1 MREKI
6 SKLAQHITQRNK
18 IYTEKDPE
26 YYVYAD
32 IITDDQADVLLS
44 MERRKE
50 EKVEDIAAKVGRT
63 YEETFNLLMELTDI
77 GATELKPQSDGSDRF
92 ELIIYLPGVF
102 ELMMLNREQ
111 AKAHPEIAR
120 AFEEYSRASVEP
132 VTQIM
137 PMGNG
142 ALRVIPVE
150 SAIKSITRKAPYEEI
165 SHWLTKYQNH
175 IALAPCQCRLVR
187 QQMDEGTGN
196 MPEEM
201 CIILGATAESCI
213 RTGKARRITRKEA
226 EDVLALAE
234 KRGYM
239 HQVTNMDGT
248 DKIWALCNCE
258 RNICFALR
266 TSQYFGT
273 PNMSRSNYIAEVD
286 AEKCA
291 ACGQCVETC
300 PANAIKLG
308 QNLCTKEPIT
318 YLPKPLPDDHN
329 WGPDRYNPEFRDNY
343 ENTHKS
349 GAAPCKSTCPAH
361 ISVQGYIKLAA
372 LGKYKEALELIK
384 KENPFPAVCGRICPH
399 NCESECTRGHL
410 DEPVAIDDIKR
421 FIADLELQEENR
433 FVPEKLFDYSDKKI
447 AIIGA
452 GPAGLSCAFYL
463 AIKGYT
469 ITVFE
474 KEEKLGGMLT
484 LGIPS
489 YRLEKNVV
497 EAEIDVLREMGVNFK
512 TGVEVGKDIT
522 IQQLREEGYHGFF
535 LAIGAQ
541 GGRKLNIEGADHK
554 DVIAGVDFLR
564 DVNLG
569 KDVVTPGKVVV
580 IGGGNVAIDVARTA
594 TRTFASSVSMFCL
607 ESEAE
612 MPAQDDEVAEAKDEN
627 VEIQNGWGP
636 NKIIIEDGKITGVE
650 FIRCTRVFNEEG
662 RFAPEYDKNDLK
674 IVPADIVLLSIG
686 QSIEWGEL
694 LKDSKVVVNPNGT
707 VVADAFTLQTGED
720 IIFAGGDAVTGP
732 KFAIDAIAAGK
743 EAADSLHR
751 AVQEGQ
757 SLTLGRNRRI
767 FDVLDKDNV
776 DFSGYDKVKRTV
788 VKRDAS
794 KENTFSDP
802 RITLTQEQIEA
813 ETKRCLKCGV
823 AVVDVNQCLG
833 CGECTVRC
841 KFDAISLKKVYD
853 AHSFGYENIKKHAI
867 AHQLKRKVKI
877 ALNPNR
883 DSKEL

>member
-6 SKLAQHITQRNK
+6 SKLAQHITKRNK
-18 IYTEKDPE
+18 VYTEKDPE

-32 IITDDQADVLLS
+32 ILTDDQADILIA

-50 EKVEDIAAKVGRT
+50 EKVEDIAARIGRS
-63 YEETFNLLMELTDI
+63 YAETFNMLMELTDI
-77 GATELKPQSDGSDRF
+77 GAIELKPQSDGSDRF

-150 SAIKSITRKAPYEEI
+150 SAIKSVTRKAPYEEI

-187 QQMDEGTGN
+187 QQMGEGTGN

-213 RTGKARRITRKEA
+213 RTGKARRITKKEA
-226 EDVLALAE
+226 EEVLEIAE

-258 RNICFALR
+258 RNVCFALR

-273 PNMSRSNYIAEVD
+273 PNMSRSNYIAQVN

-300 PANAIKLG
+300 PANAVKLG

-318 YLPKPLPDDHN
+318 YLPKPLPDNHN
-329 WGPDRYNPEFRDNY
+329 WGPNRYNPEFRTNY

-349 GAAPCKSTCPAH
+349 GAAPCKATCPAH

-372 LGKYKEALELIK
+372 QGKYREALELIK

-399 NCESECTRGHL
+399 NCEGECTRGHL
-410 DEPVAIDDIKR
+410 DEPVAIDEIKK
-421 FIADLELQEENR
+421 FVSDLELKEETR

-447 AIIGA
+447 AIVGA

-463 AIKGYT
+463 ALKGYT

-474 KEEKLGGMLT
+474 KQEKLGGMLT

-489 YRLEKNVV
+489 YRLEKDVV
-497 EAEIDVLREMGVNFK
+497 EAEN
-512 TGVEVGKDIT
+512 
-522 IQQLREEGYHGFF
+522 
-535 LAIGAQ
+535 
-541 GGRKLNIEGADHK
+541 
-554 DVIAGVDFLR
+554 
-564 DVNLG
+564 
-569 KDVVTPGKVVV
+569 
-580 IGGGNVAIDVARTA
+580 
-594 TRTFASSVSMFCL
+594 
-607 ESEAE
+607 
-612 MPAQDDEVAEAKDEN
+612 
-627 VEIQNGWGP
+627 
-636 NKIIIEDGKITGVE
+636 
-650 FIRCTRVFNEEG
+650 
-662 RFAPEYDKNDLK
+662 
-674 IVPADIVLLSIG
+674 
-686 QSIEWGEL
+686 
-694 LKDSKVVVNPNGT
+694 
-707 VVADAFTLQTGED
+707 
-720 IIFAGGDAVTGP
+720 
-732 KFAIDAIAAGK
+732 
-743 EAADSLHR
+743 
-751 AVQEGQ
+751 
-757 SLTLGRNRRI
+757 
-767 FDVLDKDNV
+767 
-776 DFSGYDKVKRTV
+776 
-788 VKRDAS
+788 
-794 KENTFSDP
+794 
-802 RITLTQEQIEA
+802 
-813 ETKRCLKCGV
+813 
-823 AVVDVNQCLG
+823 
-833 CGECTVRC
+833 
-841 KFDAISLKKVYD
+841 
-853 AHSFGYENIKKHAI
+853 
-867 AHQLKRKVKI
+867 
-877 ALNPNR
+877 
-883 DSKEL
+883 